1 MPAKRKSSAVDGNA
15 NSQPG
20 QALLVFP
27 VAERWFALPLE
38 SVRAVL
44 RADLLKPLAGSSDNL
59 AGWLEVH
66 GQEVLVLDMT
76 QTLVP
81 GAHSSSPQQIILLRA
96 GASWTGLTT
105 ADTPETIN
113 VPAKQM
119 HKICD
124 LSDNSPWAMGIYQ
137 AAGRTI
143 TVLDPDQLVADLCPA
158 S

>member
-1 MPAKRKSSAVDGNA
+1 MPAKRKSSAVNGHT

-59 AGWLEVH
+59 AGWLEVQ

-81 GAHSSSPQQIILLRA
+81 GAYSSSPQQIILLRA

-105 ADTPETIN
+105 AGTPETIN
-113 VPAKQM
+113 MPAKWMQRT
-119 HKICD
+119 CD
-124 LSDNSPWAMGIYQ
+124 LPANSPWAMGICR
-137 AAGRTI
+137 ANGRTI
-143 TVLDPDQLVADLCPA
+143 TVLDPDRFVGDLCPA